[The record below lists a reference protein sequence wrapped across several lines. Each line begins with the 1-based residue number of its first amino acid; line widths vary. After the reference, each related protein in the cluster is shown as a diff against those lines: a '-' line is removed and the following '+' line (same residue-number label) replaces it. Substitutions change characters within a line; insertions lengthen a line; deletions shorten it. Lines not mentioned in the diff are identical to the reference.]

1 MAITEKLV
9 LQNMINGEF
18 VDPVDGQMED
28 VINPSTGEV
37 IASSPLSS
45 AEDANRAVA
54 AAKAAFEGA
63 WSTSSPK
70 TRMDLLLQLADAIGR
85 REEAAHLWILV
96 GKSGV
101 RRRTGQQRQ
110 SEEARARDHD
120 ETLLHDPP
128 GLGPAV
134 VVRLV

>member
-54 AAKAAFEGA
+54 AAKAAFEGG

-70 TRMDLLLQLADAIGR
+70 TRMDLLLQLADAI
-85 REEAAHLWILV
+85 E
-96 GKSGV
+96 
-101 RRRTGQQRQ
+101 
-110 SEEARARDHD
+110 
-120 ETLLHDPP
+120 
-128 GLGPAV
+128 
-134 VVRLV
+134 